1 MLCFIV
7 NETLKNTLLK
17 ASETYDD
24 EIILRAAI
32 KAIPQI
38 GGPLDMLLSGAGAK
52 MKRQRLAHFVS
63 ELSERLETVEAAPP
77 LDEDSLYDLVMY
89 AIEQSVRTRKK
100 AKRDLFANVLARY
113 VVESREA
120 DEIEMALRVVSE
132 LDEIHFEIL
141 RLALEAPVCGGP
153 FSGLRVVSIGKADDN
168 IDFERLT
175 PLNLNKHIDKWPEE
189 MIPLAASELVSKA
202 LLFDEGSQRWD
213 PKPLKYLVAT
223 DTAHWLRELIVNQ
236 DSDTTAIS

>member
-1 MLCFIV
+1 M
-7 NETLKNTLLK
+7 NETLKNSLLK

-52 MKRQRLAHFVS
+52 VKRQRLAHFVS
-63 ELSERLETVEAAPP
+63 ELSERLEKLESTPR
-77 LDEDSLYDLVMY
+77 LDEDSFFDLVMY

-100 AKRDLFANVLARY
+100 GKRDLFARVIARY
-113 VVESREA
+113 VSEYREP

-141 RLALEAPVCGGP
+141 RVALETPVCGGA
-153 FSGLRVVSIGKADDN
+153 FSGLKVVSIGSADGN
-168 IDFERLT
+168 ADFGGVT
-175 PLNLNKHIDKWPEE
+175 PPNLNKCLDRWPEE
-189 MIPLAASELVSKA
+189 MIPFAASELVSKA
-202 LLFDEGSQRWD
+202 LLFDEGVQRWD

-223 DTAHWLRELIVNQ
+223 VTALWVRELIVKQ
-236 DSDTTAIS
+236 GSDTTSIP

>member
-24 EIILRAAI
+24 EIVLRAAI

-63 ELSERLETVEAAPP
+63 ELSERLKTVEAAPP

-100 AKRDLFANVLARY
+100 AKRDLFATVLARY

-120 DEIEMALRVVSE
+120 DE
-132 LDEIHFEIL
+132 
-141 RLALEAPVCGGP
+141 
-153 FSGLRVVSIGKADDN
+153 N
-168 IDFERLT
+168 
-175 PLNLNKHIDKWPEE
+175 
-189 MIPLAASELVSKA
+189 
-202 LLFDEGSQRWD
+202 
-213 PKPLKYLVAT
+213 
-223 DTAHWLRELIVNQ
+223 
-236 DSDTTAIS
+236 